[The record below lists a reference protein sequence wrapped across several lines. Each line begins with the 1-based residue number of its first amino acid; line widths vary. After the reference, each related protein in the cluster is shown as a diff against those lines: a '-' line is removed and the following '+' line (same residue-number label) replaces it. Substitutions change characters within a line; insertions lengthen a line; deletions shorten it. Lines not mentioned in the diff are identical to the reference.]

1 MTNRNIRQVKV
12 VKSPPFLSMAKIASD
27 WRKSIG
33 GVLPTTVED
42 TIRNI
47 NAYCSAVAKLN

>member
-47 NAYCSAVAKLN
+47 NAYCRAVAKLN